1 MAESDR
7 LLPLYSTSG
16 PELPA
21 EFSLGGVRIHALT
34 EVDCV
39 RNVVDSCRAGRGG
52 WVITPNVDFL
62 ERSRRD
68 PGFRAIL
75 RAASLSVP
83 DGMPLVWAAR
93 IAGEPV
99 RKRVAGSDLISS
111 LCAEAAAR
119 GLSIFLL
126 GGNEGT
132 AEAAAAVLSERH
144 PQLRIAGCLCP
155 PFGFET
161 EERELVR
168 IKTAL
173 NATKP
178 DLVFVGLGSPKSE
191 RLIASLQLT
200 DRRSLSSTWWIG
212 VGVSFRFLCG
222 EIERAPLALQK
233 LGLEWTHRLWKEPRR
248 LAGRYLLRDL
258 PFAAMLLLRA
268 LARRARRSAAA

>member
-1 MAESDR
+1 MSNSYK
-7 LLPLYSTSG
+7 LPGFSSTVG
-16 PELPA
+16 PESPPD
-21 EFSLGGVRIHALT
+21 FSIGGVGIHALT
-34 EVDCV
+34 ETDCV
-39 RNVVDSCRAGRGG
+39 RNVVDSCQAGRGG

-99 RKRVAGSDLISS
+99 RERVAGSDLISS

-132 AEAAAAVLSERH
+132 AEAAADVLVERH
-144 PQLRIAGCLCP
+144 PELQIAGCLCP

-161 EERELVR
+161 DERELAR
-168 IKTAL
+168 IKTSLTA
-173 NATKP
+173 AKP

-191 RLIASLQLT
+191 LLIASLQLT
-200 DRRSLSSTWWIG
+200 DRWSLPSTWWIG
-212 VGVSFRFLCG
+212 VGVSFSFLCG
-222 EIERAPLALQK
+222 EIDRAPTALQK

-258 PFAAMLLLRA
+258 PFATMLLLRA
-268 LARRARRSAAA
+268 LARRARRAAAV